1 MALVVAEDDVLRAE
15 YYPRLRVIRYRD
27 KVTGRFIP
35 RPRYVKFY
43 SFLGLDYTEVKEKPV
58 EVECDLYYTVDTR
71 ELEEYSIK
79 HDGVDYLTSAE
90 ALDYHEVAKEH
101 IEDTIRNYFGGTIFR
116 IGKQREEFR
125 FECFTDEEE
134 REGEIR
140 WRRTKIEPW
149 RKRVEWR
156 AE

>member
-1 MALVVAEDDVLRAE
+1 MALVVAQDDVIRAE
-15 YYPRLRVIRYRD
+15 YYPRLRIIRYRD

-35 RPRYVKFY
+35 RPKYMKFY
-43 SFLGLDYTEVKEKPV
+43 CFLGLDYTEVKEKPV
-58 EVECDLYYTVDTR
+58 EVECDLYYTVDVR
-71 ELEEYSIK
+71 EVEEYSIRY
-79 HDGVDYLTSAE
+79 DGVNYLISVE
-90 ALDYHEVAKEH
+90 VLDYHNITKEH
-101 IEDTIRNYFGGTIFR
+101 IEDTIRNYFGGTVFR

-149 RKRVEWR
+149 RRRVEWR